1 MDTSVISPTIDAESQ
16 RFNSVFHA
24 KGYYRR
30 NLVYLNAGG
39 PGTEILQM
47 LPNIMKQATNYRMM
61 QELESDA
68 QLFQYGLEQGNW
80 QFRHQLA
87 RFLSKEYGENVCSK
101 QLYQTGG
108 STSGL
113 WMTVSLLFRPGM
125 CVFVEDPTYYLAL
138 ELFQDFSMN
147 IIPVQTDKD
156 GIVIEDLREK
166 LEMYLSKSNGY
177 QSSSN
182 IQSDISDSEWKTLRT
197 EEHSTGQKES
207 DNRTKCVLESNGDR
221 DDVLLTRIP
230 QTDALRLCSPLSQSP
245 PLLGSCLS
253 QSTIPTSQLSGGS
266 PYKSDKTRK
275 INWSK
280 KNLPL
285 SALIY
290 LIPSYHNPTGS
301 TLHPERCEQIIKL
314 AREFSVLVFADE
326 VYHLLHYD
334 DKDVAPKRLF
344 SYDNMDDPDYQG
356 NVISSGS
363 FSKIFGP
370 GLRLGWLEVPEWL
383 VYTMQKKGVF
393 ASGGGINT
401 YTAGI
406 MCSVITLG
414 LLSEHVNSVR
424 KIYQARMVT
433 ASTVLKN
440 ELPSS
445 CHLVSPAKGG
455 YFLWIELPASVNA
468 IHFKLFAEKEYKLS
482 FMSGEKFSIVNNFK
496 NFIRISISFYPED
509 VLLAAISELCMAI
522 REFIQKTNEKE
533 SFWKKYME

>member
-1 MDTSVISPTIDAESQ
+1 MDTAVISPTTDAESQ
-16 RFNSVFHA
+16 RYNSVFHA

-39 PGTEILQM
+39 PGTEILQL
-47 LPNIMKQATNYRMM
+47 LPNIMKQATNYRMI
-61 QELESDA
+61 QELEGDA

-113 WMTVSLLFRPGM
+113 WMTVSLLFQPGM
-125 CVFVEDPTYYLAL
+125 CVFVEDPTYHLAL

-156 GIVIEDLREK
+156 GIVVEDLREK
-166 LEMYLSKSNGY
+166 LEKHLSKTNGY
-177 QSSSN
+177 QSSSS
-182 IQSDISDSEWKTLRT
+182 IQSDDDSNTIWKNPHT
-197 EEHSTGQKES
+197 EAHSSSQL
-207 DNRTKCVLESNGDR
+207 DNRTNYVLESNGDR
-221 DDVLLTRIP
+221 PEMLLTSIP
-230 QTDALRLCSPLSQSP
+230 QTDTLQICSPLSQSP
-245 PLLGSCLS
+245 LLDTCLS
-253 QSTIPTSQLSGGS
+253 DSAIPTSQTSSGS
-266 PYKSDKTRK
+266 PYKSSKTK
-275 INWSK
+275 KLYWNK

-285 SALIY
+285 SALVY
-290 LIPSYHNPTGS
+290 LIPSYHNPTGNI
-301 TLHPERCEQIIKL
+301 LHPERCEQIVKL

-334 DKDVAPKRLF
+334 DKHVAPKRLF

-424 KIYQARMVT
+424 KIYQARMAT
-433 ASTVLKN
+433 ASTVLRN
-440 ELPSS
+440 ELPSG
-445 CHLVSPAKGG
+445 CNLISPAKGG
-455 YFLWIELPASVNA
+455 YFLWIELPITVNA
-468 IHFKLFAEKEYKLS
+468 VHFKLFAEKEYKLS
-482 FMSGEKFSIVNNFK
+482 FISGDKFSIVNNFK

-522 REFIQKTNEKE
+522 KEFIQKTKEKE
-533 SFWKKYME
+533 SFWKKYVD